1 MWIKSLPEGDK
12 ENSIAQSVLNR
23 GFFFKETTIKVS
35 FQRKL
40 VVKHQVKDMI
50 NMKDFVSD
58 CTNMEKYKKK
68 KSKLTPDSLSVEKV
82 GLFQYFNYWL

>member
-1 MWIKSLPEGDK
+1 
-12 ENSIAQSVLNR
+12 
-23 GFFFKETTIKVS
+23 
-35 FQRKL
+35 
-40 VVKHQVKDMI
+40 MI

-82 GLFQYFNYWL
+82 GLFQYFNY